1 MAAPEAS
8 GGLDLTRGW
17 LMQFKLNYEK
27 FVEELGYPG
36 NQLALSLK
44 EQVRVSET
52 IYLDK
57 PYIDFRIFARKA
69 DGEYIPT
76 KKGITISK
84 DLAKFLKEAFNKI
97 N

>member
-1 MAAPEAS
+1 MT
-8 GGLDLTRGW
+8 DNNTNQRGT
-17 LMQFKLNYEK
+17 LNQKEIVLFSFNK
-27 FVEELGYPG
+27 
-36 NQLALSLK
+36 SLK

-69 DGEYIPT
+69 DGQYIPT
-76 KKGITISK
+76 PKGITISK
-84 DLAKFLKEAFNKI
+84 DLAKYLKESFNKI

>member
-1 MAAPEAS
+1 MIENNTTQRS
-8 GGLDLTRGW
+8 T
-17 LMQFKLNYEK
+17 LNQKEIVLFSFNK
-27 FVEELGYPG
+27 
-36 NQLALSLK
+36 SLK

-69 DGEYIPT
+69 DGQYIPT
-76 KKGITISK
+76 QKGITISK
-84 DLAKFLKEAFNKI
+84 DLAKYLKEAFTKI

>member
-1 MAAPEAS
+1 ME
-8 GGLDLTRGW
+8 
-17 LMQFKLNYEK
+17 
-27 FVEELGYPG
+27 V
-36 NQLALSLK
+36 
-44 EQVRVSET
+44 VSYDIIT

-69 DGEYIPT
+69 DGQYIPT
-76 KKGITISK
+76 QKGITISK

>member
-1 MAAPEAS
+1 MEVAS
-8 GGLDLTRGW
+8 EICYNNNMEKTDTTQRGT
-17 LMQFKLNYEK
+17 LNQKETILFSFDK
-27 FVEELGYPG
+27 
-36 NQLALSLK
+36 SLK

-69 DGEYIPT
+69 DEQYIPT
-76 KKGITISK
+76 QKGITISK

>member
-1 MAAPEAS
+1 MEK
-8 GGLDLTRGW
+8 TNTTQRGTI
-17 LMQFKLNYEK
+17 LFSFDK
-27 FVEELGYPG
+27 
-36 NQLALSLK
+36 SLK

-69 DGEYIPT
+69 DGQYIPT
-76 KKGITISK
+76 QKGITISK
-84 DLAKFLKEAFNKI
+84 DLAKYLKEAFNKI

>member
-1 MAAPEAS
+1 MEKKK
-8 GGLDLTRGW
+8 TTQQRGT
-17 LMQFKLNYEK
+17 LNQKETILFSFDK
-27 FVEELGYPG
+27 
-36 NQLALSLK
+36 SDI
-44 EQVRVSET
+44 EQVRISET

-69 DGEYIPT
+69 SGEYIPT

-84 DLAKFLKEAFNKI
+84 GLVKYLKEAFNKI

>member
-1 MAAPEAS
+1 MEK
-8 GGLDLTRGW
+8 TNTIQQTQRGT
-17 LMQFKLNYEK
+17 LNQKETVLFYFDK
-27 FVEELGYPG
+27 
-36 NQLALSLK
+36 SLR

-84 DLAKFLKEAFNKI
+84 DLTKFLKESFNKI

>member
-1 MAAPEAS
+1 MENTP
-8 GGLDLTRGW
+8 TTQRGT
-17 LMQFKLNYEK
+17 LNQKEVVLFSFDK
-27 FVEELGYPG
+27 T
-36 NQLALSLK
+36 LK

-69 DGEYIPT
+69 DGQYIPT
-76 KKGITISK
+76 QKGITISK
-84 DLAKFLKEAFNKI
+84 DLAKYLKEAFNKI